1 MTESLLSATTG
12 YNLACPVYISHGAIM
27 TRENE
32 HQQTIIE
39 QFSLQA
45 IPFAALPGHSNS
57 ISLLI
62 ELCGPTAAGNVLD
75 VACGPGL
82 VACEFARVARSVTGI
97 DLTPA
102 MLTAARERQRAAG
115 LNNMEWLEGAAF
127 PLTFADHSFDAVLTR
142 YSFHHFIEPALVL
155 SEMVRVTRPG
165 GRVLVAD
172 VAMPASKVDAY
183 DRLERLRD
191 PSHVHALEIG
201 EFAQLFRDANLE
213 HVTSSTY
220 EVELEL
226 EEQLRASFPKA
237 GDADRIREMCRAD
250 VGHDRLGIRCRVDC
264 HGVLRYSVPILVLAG
279 TRRVA

>member
-1 MTESLLSATTG
+1 MTESLLSATTE

-45 IPFAALPGHSNS
+45 IPFAALPGHSSS

-62 ELCGPTAAGNVLD
+62 ELCGPTALGNVLD

-115 LNNMEWLEGAAF
+115 LSNMEWLEGDAF
-127 PLTFADHSFDAVLTR
+127 PLPFADHSFDAVLTR
-142 YSFHHFIEPALVL
+142 YRRRSRSTRHPVSHGLPWRAALFSADPGPSGHPSGWIACRRVPIEPTNPAVA
-155 SEMVRVTRPG
+155 RP
-165 GRVLVAD
+165 
-172 VAMPASKVDAY
+172 
-183 DRLERLRD
+183 
-191 PSHVHALEIG
+191 
-201 EFAQLFRDANLE
+201 
-213 HVTSSTY
+213 
-220 EVELEL
+220 
-226 EEQLRASFPKA
+226 
-237 GDADRIREMCRAD
+237 
-250 VGHDRLGIRCRVDC
+250 
-264 HGVLRYSVPILVLAG
+264 
-279 TRRVA
+279 